1 MNFSLINW
9 PAVLVAGLSAFAVGG
24 IWYSRPLFGNAW
36 MTHSNLTEEQIKQ
49 GNKGKIFGFT
59 AIFSLLM
66 AFNLAMFLA
75 DSPCMKT
82 DVTWGATA
90 GFLAGIWT
98 FCAIAIHSLFE
109 LKSWRHIFI
118 NGGYSIVSLTLMG
131 AIIGLWR

>member
-9 PAVLVAGLSAFAVGG
+9 LAVIVAGLSAFAVGG

-36 MTHSNLTEEQIKQ
+36 MVDSHLTEEQIKQ

-59 AIFSLLM
+59 FVFSLVM
-66 AFNLAMFLA
+66 AVNLAMFLA
-75 DSPCMKT
+75 DAKT
-82 DVTWGATA
+82 TASWGATA
-90 GFLAGIWT
+90 GFLAGVWT

-109 LKSWRHIFI
+109 LKSWRYIFI

-131 AIIGLWR
+131 LIIGAWR

>member
-1 MNFSLINW
+1 MNPSLINW
-9 PAVLVAGLSAFAVGG
+9 LAVIVAGLSAFIVGG

-36 MTHSNLTEEQIKQ
+36 MVDSNLTEEQIKQ

-59 AIFSLLM
+59 LVFSLIM
-66 AFNLAMFLA
+66 AVNLAMFLA
-75 DSPCMKT
+75 DAKT
-82 DVTWGATA
+82 NASWGATA
-90 GFLAGIWT
+90 GFLAGVWT

-131 AIIGLWR
+131 LIIGAWR

>member
-9 PAVLVAGLSAFAVGG
+9 LAVIVAGLSAFAVGG
-24 IWYSRPLFGNAW
+24 IWYSRPLFGNTW
-36 MTHSNLTEEQIKQ
+36 MADSGLTEEQIKQ

-59 AIFSLLM
+59 VIFSLVM
-66 AFNLAMFLA
+66 AINLAMFLA
-75 DSPCMKT
+75 DAKT
-82 DVTWGATA
+82 TASWGATA

-109 LKSWRHIFI
+109 IKSWRHIFI

-131 AIIGLWR
+131 LIIGAWR

>member
-9 PAVLVAGLSAFAVGG
+9 LAVIVAGLSAFAVGG
-24 IWYSRPLFGNAW
+24 VWYSPPLFGNAW
-36 MTHSNLTEEQIKQ
+36 MAGSNLTEEQIKQ

-59 AIFSLLM
+59 LIFSLIM
-66 AFNLAMFLA
+66 AMNLAMFLA
-75 DSPCMKT
+75 DAKT
-82 DVTWGATA
+82 TASWGATA

-131 AIIGLWR
+131 LIIGAWR